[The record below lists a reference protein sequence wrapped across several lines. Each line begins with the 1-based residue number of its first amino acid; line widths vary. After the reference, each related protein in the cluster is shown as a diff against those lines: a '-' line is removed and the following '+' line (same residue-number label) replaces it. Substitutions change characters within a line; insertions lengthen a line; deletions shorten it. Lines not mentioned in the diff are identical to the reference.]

1 MSLYPAQEI
10 DRSPEQFGALR
21 ATAENDVPGVFQP
34 DYATEAQAWCP
45 STTQV
50 RIRNYDAA
58 KLQAFW
64 DVYRQDATYNL
75 THRNC
80 SSSVSR
86 ALEAALDGV
95 VGRLH
100 GPQAG
105 WRVLL
110 RLLLTPELWVA
121 SQIRK
126 RALTM
131 AWTPGLTLDYARA
144 LSMLADPGRS
154 AGGRCRSRAALDQAA
169 ARGLAQPGPGSP
181 GAQRARG
188 ALVARRAMILAIL
201 AGVTIVAAA
210 GWGAG
215 ALWFQSPRGGA
226 WRALSVA
233 CWLALAGAALL
244 GLALE
249 HAAPLW
255 LFGAAL
261 LGLLAW
267 WRLGCGRP
275 MRAAG
280 CPKWRGRRAATSTAT
295 GSRCTTCAISTGAR
309 AATTTCA
316 GAPRPTIC
324 RVWNRW
330 MSRCR
335 TGAPAIAHAL
345 VSFGFGD
352 GRHVVFSV
360 EVRRKLGDAF
370 SEIGASSA
378 STSCRCWRPPK
389 DSLRVRTNVRGEDGY
404 LYRVHM
410 PEGGAR
416 ALFLAYVETA
426 NGLARQ
432 PRFYNTLTANC
443 ITIVY
448 QLARRIVPGLPMD
461 YRLLLSGYLPEYLYR
476 IGALRGADSA
486 RAYRDAGRYTDRA
499 RATADAAQ
507 FSRNIRQGV
516 PGE

>member
-1 MSLYPAQEI
+1 
-10 DRSPEQFGALR
+10 
-21 ATAENDVPGVFQP
+21 
-34 DYATEAQAWCP
+34 
-45 STTQV
+45 
-50 RIRNYDAA
+50 
-58 KLQAFW
+58 
-64 DVYRQDATYNL
+64 
-75 THRNC
+75 
-80 SSSVSR
+80 
-86 ALEAALDGV
+86 
-95 VGRLH
+95 
-100 GPQAG
+100 
-105 WRVLL
+105 
-110 RLLLTPELWVA
+110 
-121 SQIRK
+121 
-126 RALTM
+126 
-131 AWTPGLTLDYARA
+131 
-144 LSMLADPGRS
+144 
-154 AGGRCRSRAALDQAA
+154 
-169 ARGLAQPGPGSP
+169 
-181 GAQRARG
+181 
-188 ALVARRAMILAIL
+188 MILAIL

-335 TGAPAIAHAL
+335 TGGARDRPCAGVLWLRRRPARGVLGRGTPQAGRCVL
-345 VSFGFGD
+345 RDRGFF
-352 GRHVVFSV
+352 RQYELSV
-360 EVRRKLGDAF
+360 L
-370 SEIGASSA
+370 A
-378 STSCRCWRPPK
+378 STEE

-410 PEGGAR
+410 PEGG
-416 ALFLAYVETA
+416 
-426 NGLARQ
+426 
-432 PRFYNTLTANC
+432 
-443 ITIVY
+443 
-448 QLARRIVPGLPMD
+448 
-461 YRLLLSGYLPEYLYR
+461 
-476 IGALRGADSA
+476 
-486 RAYRDAGRYTDRA
+486 RA
-499 RATADAAQ
+499 RCSWPM
-507 FSRNIRQGV
+507 SRRPTGWRVNRASTTR
-516 PGE
+516 

>member
-1 MSLYPAQEI
+1 
-10 DRSPEQFGALR
+10 
-21 ATAENDVPGVFQP
+21 
-34 DYATEAQAWCP
+34 
-45 STTQV
+45 
-50 RIRNYDAA
+50 
-58 KLQAFW
+58 
-64 DVYRQDATYNL
+64 
-75 THRNC
+75 
-80 SSSVSR
+80 
-86 ALEAALDGV
+86 
-95 VGRLH
+95 
-100 GPQAG
+100 
-105 WRVLL
+105 
-110 RLLLTPELWVA
+110 
-121 SQIRK
+121 
-126 RALTM
+126 
-131 AWTPGLTLDYARA
+131 
-144 LSMLADPGRS
+144 
-154 AGGRCRSRAALDQAA
+154 
-169 ARGLAQPGPGSP
+169 
-181 GAQRARG
+181 
-188 ALVARRAMILAIL
+188 MILAIL

-335 TGAPAIAHAL
+335 TGAPRDRPCAGVLWLRRRPARGVLGRGTPQAGRCVL
-345 VSFGFGD
+345 RDRGFF
-352 GRHVVFSV
+352 RQYELSV
-360 EVRRKLGDAF
+360 L
-370 SEIGASSA
+370 A
-378 STSCRCWRPPK
+378 STEE

-476 IGALRGADSA
+476 IGALRGRTARGLSRRRPLYRPRARHGRRGAVLAQYPPGRARRMRRAFLPRAPTAPMGAVFILGRPGYENLWSA
-486 RAYRDAGRYTDRA
+486 RFLQA
-499 RATADAAQ
+499 RRCRRKLGLLK
-507 FSRNIRQGV
+507 SIRSQLGLG
-516 PGE
+516 PAP

>member
-1 MSLYPAQEI
+1 
-10 DRSPEQFGALR
+10 
-21 ATAENDVPGVFQP
+21 
-34 DYATEAQAWCP
+34 
-45 STTQV
+45 
-50 RIRNYDAA
+50 
-58 KLQAFW
+58 
-64 DVYRQDATYNL
+64 
-75 THRNC
+75 
-80 SSSVSR
+80 
-86 ALEAALDGV
+86 
-95 VGRLH
+95 
-100 GPQAG
+100 
-105 WRVLL
+105 
-110 RLLLTPELWVA
+110 
-121 SQIRK
+121 
-126 RALTM
+126 
-131 AWTPGLTLDYARA
+131 
-144 LSMLADPGRS
+144 
-154 AGGRCRSRAALDQAA
+154 
-169 ARGLAQPGPGSP
+169 
-181 GAQRARG
+181 
-188 ALVARRAMILAIL
+188 MILAIL

-267 WRLGCGRP
+267 WRLGVRPSNARSWMPEVARTTCGDIDGDRVTLHDVRDFDWRTRSDYDVRWRTETYDLSRLESVDVALSYWGRP
-275 MRAAG
+275 RSPMRWCPLASATAGTWCSRSRYAASWAMRSPRSG
-280 CPKWRGRRAATSTAT
+280 LLPPVRAVGAGVHRR
-295 GSRCTTCAISTGAR
+295 
-309 AATTTCA
+309 
-316 GAPRPTIC
+316 
-324 RVWNRW
+324 
-330 MSRCR
+330 
-335 TGAPAIAHAL
+335 
-345 VSFGFGD
+345 
-352 GRHVVFSV
+352 
-360 EVRRKLGDAF
+360 
-370 SEIGASSA
+370 
-378 STSCRCWRPPK
+378 

-486 RAYRDAGRYTDRA
+486 RPIATPAAIPTARA
-499 RATADAAQ
+499 RPTRRSSRAISARACPANEEGFLAACADCPDGAVFILGRPGYENLWSAR
-507 FSRNIRQGV
+507 FCKRGGV
-516 PGE
+516 GVNWACSNLFGVSWG

>member
-1 MSLYPAQEI
+1 
-10 DRSPEQFGALR
+10 
-21 ATAENDVPGVFQP
+21 
-34 DYATEAQAWCP
+34 
-45 STTQV
+45 
-50 RIRNYDAA
+50 
-58 KLQAFW
+58 
-64 DVYRQDATYNL
+64 
-75 THRNC
+75 
-80 SSSVSR
+80 
-86 ALEAALDGV
+86 
-95 VGRLH
+95 
-100 GPQAG
+100 
-105 WRVLL
+105 
-110 RLLLTPELWVA
+110 
-121 SQIRK
+121 
-126 RALTM
+126 
-131 AWTPGLTLDYARA
+131 
-144 LSMLADPGRS
+144 
-154 AGGRCRSRAALDQAA
+154 
-169 ARGLAQPGPGSP
+169 
-181 GAQRARG
+181 
-188 ALVARRAMILAIL
+188 MILAIL
-201 AGVTIVAAA
+201 AGVAIVAAA

-215 ALWFQSPRGGA
+215 ALWFQSPHGGA

-280 CPKWRGRRAATSTAT
+280 CPKSRGRRAATSTAT

-389 DSLRVRTNVRGEDGY
+389 RTACGY
-404 LYRVHM
+404 APMCAARTVTCIACTC
-410 PEGGAR
+410 PRAGAR
-416 ALFLAYVETA
+416 V
-426 NGLARQ
+426 
-432 PRFYNTLTANC
+432 
-443 ITIVY
+443 
-448 QLARRIVPGLPMD
+448 VPGLCRDGQRAGASTALLQHADRQLHHHRVPAGPAHRARAAD
-461 YRLLLSGYLPEYLYR
+461 GLPAAAVRL
-476 IGALRGADSA
+476 SA
-486 RAYRDAGRYTDRA
+486 RIPVPHRRAARSGQRAAYRDAGRYTDRA

>member
-1 MSLYPAQEI
+1 
-10 DRSPEQFGALR
+10 
-21 ATAENDVPGVFQP
+21 
-34 DYATEAQAWCP
+34 
-45 STTQV
+45 
-50 RIRNYDAA
+50 
-58 KLQAFW
+58 
-64 DVYRQDATYNL
+64 
-75 THRNC
+75 
-80 SSSVSR
+80 
-86 ALEAALDGV
+86 
-95 VGRLH
+95 
-100 GPQAG
+100 
-105 WRVLL
+105 
-110 RLLLTPELWVA
+110 
-121 SQIRK
+121 
-126 RALTM
+126 
-131 AWTPGLTLDYARA
+131 
-144 LSMLADPGRS
+144 
-154 AGGRCRSRAALDQAA
+154 
-169 ARGLAQPGPGSP
+169 
-181 GAQRARG
+181 
-188 ALVARRAMILAIL
+188 MILAIL

-316 GAPRPTIC
+316 GAPRPRSVASGIGGC
-324 RVWNRW
+324 RAVVLGR
-330 MSRCR
+330 
-335 TGAPAIAHAL
+335 PAIAHAL

-389 DSLRVRTNVRGEDGY
+389 RTACGY
-404 LYRVHM
+404 APMCAARTVTCIACTC
-410 PEGGAR
+410 PRAGAR
-416 ALFLAYVETA
+416 V
-426 NGLARQ
+426 
-432 PRFYNTLTANC
+432 
-443 ITIVY
+443 
-448 QLARRIVPGLPMD
+448 VPGLCRD
-461 YRLLLSGYLPEYLYR
+461 GQRAGASTALLQHADRQLHHHRTSWPGASCQGCRWTTGCCCPAICPNTCTASARCAERTARGLSRRRPLYR
-476 IGALRGADSA
+476 P
-486 RAYRDAGRYTDRA
+486 RA
-499 RATADAAQ
+499 RTADAAQ

>member
-1 MSLYPAQEI
+1 
-10 DRSPEQFGALR
+10 
-21 ATAENDVPGVFQP
+21 
-34 DYATEAQAWCP
+34 
-45 STTQV
+45 
-50 RIRNYDAA
+50 
-58 KLQAFW
+58 
-64 DVYRQDATYNL
+64 
-75 THRNC
+75 
-80 SSSVSR
+80 
-86 ALEAALDGV
+86 
-95 VGRLH
+95 
-100 GPQAG
+100 
-105 WRVLL
+105 
-110 RLLLTPELWVA
+110 
-121 SQIRK
+121 
-126 RALTM
+126 
-131 AWTPGLTLDYARA
+131 
-144 LSMLADPGRS
+144 
-154 AGGRCRSRAALDQAA
+154 
-169 ARGLAQPGPGSP
+169 
-181 GAQRARG
+181 
-188 ALVARRAMILAIL
+188 MILAIL

-267 WRLGCGRP
+267 WRLGVRP
-275 MRAAG
+275 SNARSWMPEVAR
-280 CPKWRGRRAATSTAT
+280 
-295 GSRCTTCAISTGAR
+295 TTCGDIDGDRVTLHDVRDFDWRTRSDYDVRWRTETYDLSRLESVDVALSYW
-309 AATTTCA
+309 
-316 GAPRPTIC
+316 GAPRSPM
-324 RVWNRW
+324 RW
-330 MSRCR
+330 CPLASATAGTWCSRSR
-335 TGAPAIAHAL
+335 YAASWAMRSPRSGLLPPVRAVGAGVHRRGQPAGTHQCARRGRLPVSRAHAR
-345 VSFGFGD
+345 
-352 GRHVVFSV
+352 GR
-360 EVRRKLGDAF
+360 
-370 SEIGASSA
+370 
-378 STSCRCWRPPK
+378 
-389 DSLRVRTNVRGEDGY
+389 
-404 LYRVHM
+404 
-410 PEGGAR
+410 AR